1 MLGLDSDDGAGGGA
15 DSRSVVGESG
25 SAMVRLSV
33 FTVFGSDSGTVLF
46 AGSSCDCGA
55 GNKCCPGLSGRS
67 DQDGL
72 FALLNG
78 YAAKSMPAAL
88 SLVSLTSVSLIRGLK
103 SIAGPTKASKRNS
116 SLLRRWELVKGVNMF
131 EYLGLDISL

>member
-1 MLGLDSDDGAGGGA
+1 MASRLPGHSSGEVFAGDGAGLRSGGGLVGGNARRLIQDGAGSNGDSWSGGMLRLNSDDGAGGRA

-33 FTVFGSDSGTVLF
+33 FAVFGSNSGTVLF
-46 AGSSCDCGA
+46 AGSSCDCSA

-78 YAAKSMPAAL
+78 
-88 SLVSLTSVSLIRGLK
+88 
-103 SIAGPTKASKRNS
+103 
-116 SLLRRWELVKGVNMF
+116 
-131 EYLGLDISL
+131 